1 MMSQFDDRL
10 ITGYGKTM
18 TGLKKFDFY
27 NPNPNFAKTFTNG
40 KTTTTGLSLH
50 WRKYGMLSWYDGHN
64 TRTWQTDRQTELL
77 Y

>member
-1 MMSQFDDRL
+1 VQVFNIQQNTLYRRAFIKITISKLCKHMMSQFDDRL

-40 KTTTTGLSLH
+40 KTTMTGLSLH
-50 WRKYGMLSWYDGHN
+50 
-64 TRTWQTDRQTELL
+64 
-77 Y
+77 